1 MRLKIFERIS
11 LGMPRLLLPA
21 VLLTVLSTA
30 VFADKPDREFTKT
43 YNREFSTTEKGM
55 TALYNKYGNVNVKT
69 WNDNKVKIDITILV
83 NANDQKEADK
93 IFERIQ
99 VNFTSTAGYIK
110 AETMLN
116 QNKDWWPAIKNPGQD
131 FKINY
136 EVWMPVN
143 NQLDLKNRY
152 GNCYVSNLNGK
163 LNAEVKYGDLRTET
177 LGADA
182 DLYMGYG
189 KTYIAKVNNVYGQ
202 ISYGELNLKDARD
215 LQLDTHY
222 SDLNID
228 KAEDMRVTSK
238 YDDFVLGTID
248 NLKLQTKYATLKI
261 QKVRVAYLTAGYT
274 DTKIVSLGELADADL
289 TYGSFKIDAL
299 SRNFSDV
306 NVVGK
311 YTDVIVVAEQGA
323 NLRFD
328 AEGSYCDL
336 RYPNTATIRK
346 HNDKGGY
353 EVVNG
358 YLGDANAKGIVKV
371 KLNYGDFVLKR

>member
-11 LGMPRLLLPA
+11 LRMPRLLLPA

-99 VNFTSTAGYIK
+99 VNFTNTAGYIK

-189 KTYIAKVNNVYGQ
+189 KAYIAKVNNVYGQ

-238 YDDFVLGTID
+238 YDDFTLGTID

-274 DTKIVSLGELADADL
+274 DTKIGSLGELVDADL
-289 TYGSFKIDAL
+289 TYGSFKIEAL

>member
-11 LGMPRLLLPA
+11 LRMPRLLLPA

-99 VNFTSTAGYIK
+99 VNFTNTAGYIK

-189 KTYIAKVNNVYGQ
+189 KAYIAKVNNVYGQ

-274 DTKIVSLGELADADL
+274 DTKIGSLGELADADL
-289 TYGSFKIDAL
+289 TYGSFKIEAL

-346 HNDKGGY
+346 HNDKGGH